1 MHDHHHTAAPS
12 LAGSVVLDIG
22 ERTGAVVIHT
32 GPDEEGLEIEV
43 SPTTDPT
50 RRTHAAV
57 RPRHLPDRTLHC
69 LVLSSLEEGEYTV
82 WRSPGIPHG
91 TVTVSG
97 GAVSEYHWR

>member
-1 MHDHHHTAAPS
+1 RYRCSIIAPASRTKAPGLLLPGRTAASAPW
-12 LAGSVVLDIG
+12 
-22 ERTGAVVIHT
+22 T
-32 GPDEEGLEIEV
+32 V